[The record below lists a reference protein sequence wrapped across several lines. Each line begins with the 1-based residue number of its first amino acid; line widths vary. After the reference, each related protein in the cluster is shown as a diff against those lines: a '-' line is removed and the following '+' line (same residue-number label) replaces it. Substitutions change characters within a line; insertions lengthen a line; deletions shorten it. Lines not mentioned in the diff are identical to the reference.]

1 MTQSTTIVRDL
12 FLLLTNDA
20 GRQEATQV
28 RRQSLVA
35 AVITDLVDRG
45 RVRLDDA
52 RNPRVNVVDAT
63 PTGDGVLDRVLA
75 RLEEVD
81 GRRLSTIIGTRA
93 LDATELVGED
103 LVAAGVVIRE
113 RGLLGSRWPV
123 RDPGIEHAVRR
134 DLAAVLRDEREPTRQ
149 DVVLL
154 SILRAQ
160 RNAHRILSG
169 DVPGLSRWE
178 MNKRIDALGRDVPA
192 AQAVRRVYDA
202 LMAAASS

>member
-35 AVITDLVDRG
+35 GAVTDLVDRG
-45 RVRLDDA
+45 RVRLDED
-52 RNPRVNVVDAT
+52 RNPHVTLVDAT
-63 PTGDGVLDRVLA
+63 PTGDGVLDHVLA
-75 RLEEVD
+75 RLAEVD
-81 GRRLSTIIGTRA
+81 GKRLSSIIGKRA

-103 LVAAGVVIRE
+103 LAAAGAVTRKH
-113 RGLLGSRWPV
+113 GLFGTTWPA
-123 RDPGIEHAVRR
+123 RDPGFEQAVRR
-134 DLAAVLRDEREPTRQ
+134 DLASVLRGEREPSTQ

-160 RNAHRILSG
+160 RNAYRILSA

-178 MNKRIDALGRDVPA
+178 LNKRIDALGRNVPA

>member
-12 FLLLTNDA
+12 FLLLTTDA

-35 AVITDLVDRG
+35 AAITDLVDRG

-52 RNPRVNVVDAT
+52 RDLRVSVIDAT
-63 PTGDGVLDRVLA
+63 PTGDGVLDHVLT

-113 RGLLGSRWPV
+113 RGLLGTRWPV

-134 DLAAVLRDEREPTRQ
+134 DLAAVLRGEREPTPREI
-149 DVVLL
+149 VLL
-154 SILRAQ
+154 AILRAQ
-160 RNAHRILSG
+160 RNAHRILKD
-169 DVPGLSRWE
+169 DVPDLSRWE
-178 MNKRIDALGRDVPA
+178 MTRRIDALGRDVPA
-192 AQAVRRVYDA
+192 ARAVRCVYDA

>member
-35 AVITDLVDRG
+35 GAITDLVERG
-45 RVRLDDA
+45 RVQLDDA
-52 RNPRVNVVDAT
+52 RNPHVTVVDAT
-63 PTGDGVLDRVLA
+63 PTGDGVLDHVLA

-81 GRRLSTIIGTRA
+81 GRRLSSIIGKRA
-93 LDATELVGED
+93 VDATELVGQD
-103 LVAAGVVIRE
+103 LVAAGAVTRQH
-113 RGLLGSRWPV
+113 GLLGTRWPA
-123 RDPGIEHAVRR
+123 RDPAIEQAVRR
-134 DLAAVLRDEREPTRQ
+134 DLAAVLRGEREPTHQ

-154 SILRAQ
+154 AILRAQ
-160 RNAHRILSG
+160 RNAHRILKD

-192 AQAVRRVYDA
+192 AQAVRRVYDT
-202 LMAAASS
+202 LMAAVTS